1 MSHICGIWWTILIR
15 RPKFTGKLQSRT
27 KVLGKI
33 FIFFSHFWVPSH
45 TVKLGNN
52 SGYTRPTLFVGGG
65 EGVRPVWIG
74 KRPRDAK
81 VSEDFSVI
89 VALNCHSE
97 SSLAVLPRLRIIIQ
111 SILTVFAF
119 GIRNSPGSSTSAV
132 DVVKLLRK
140 RHLSSNKKE
149 LKNEKKTTIYQVMT
163 ELRRGVGWWT
173 LVGINCAQILTCT
186 LKVTCDTGRELGLI
200 EWWDWFM
207 GSAP

>member
-163 ELRRGVGWWT
+163 ELGRGVGWWT

-186 LKVTCDTGRELGLI
+186 LKITCDTGRELGLI

>member
-33 FIFFSHFWVPSH
+33 FIFFFHFWVPSH

-163 ELRRGVGWWT
+163 ELGRGVGWWT

-186 LKVTCDTGRELGLI
+186 LKITCDTGRELGLI

>member
-33 FIFFSHFWVPSH
+33 FIFFFHFWVPSH

-163 ELRRGVGWWT
+163 ELGRGVGWWT